1 MKILHTSDWHLGAS
15 DNNLSLWD
23 IQKITESLDNILNN
37 DDKLEAALDMFC
49 YIARLQA
56 FNDGNKKGPLH

>member
-1 MKILHTSDWHLGAS
+1 MLQKCQEHNDYPSPELPDV
-15 DNNLSLWD
+15 
-23 IQKITESLDNILNN
+23 QKITESLDNILNN

-56 FNDGNKKGPLH
+56 FNDGNKNAIQK